1 MRKSKSNHN
10 NWAKSTGPKTPE
22 GKARSAMNAFKH
34 GRYAKSASV
43 ISIEDDIAFHELLDA
58 YNAQFAPQTTVEAR
72 LVNEIAHIDWTL
84 TRWRAIEIAQI
95 NRTFDLRDP
104 DHNGASSIHDQVQL
118 LTAALEASINESK
131 FPIFIN
137 ARIGRLLTERN
148 SALRTLRTLRRTNPA
163 PKPRPLHSPSDSDIF
178 LQPHAPQK
186 EPQSIEIQCTYVPS
200 EPAGTY
206 PSGETILMAPGPVL

>member
-1 MRKSKSNHN
+1 
-10 NWAKSTGPKTPE
+10 
-22 GKARSAMNAFKH
+22 MNALKH

-43 ISIEDDIAFHELLDA
+43 ISIEDEIAFRELLDA
-58 YNAQFAPQTTVEAR
+58 YNSQFAPQTTVEAR

-104 DHNGASSIHDQVQL
+104 YYTGASSIPDQVQL
-118 LTAALEASINESK
+118 LTAALEASVNESR
-131 FPIFIN
+131 FPGFIN

-163 PKPRPLHSPSDSDIF
+163 PAPLPLNSPSDDNIF

-186 EPQSIEIQCTYVPS
+186 EPQPIEIQSTYVPA
-200 EPAGTY
+200 EPEKTN
-206 PSGETILMAPGPVL
+206 